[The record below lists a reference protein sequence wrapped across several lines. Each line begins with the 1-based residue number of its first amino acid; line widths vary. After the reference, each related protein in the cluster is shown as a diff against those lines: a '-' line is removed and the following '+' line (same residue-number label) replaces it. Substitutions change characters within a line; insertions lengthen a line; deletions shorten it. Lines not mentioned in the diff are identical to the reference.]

1 MKNLYVLLIIII
13 SGFFFYS
20 CNESPSVSPDNLSN
34 KSATTILSKASGPS
48 ASGQGVIDRIHGY
61 QRIITFSATTHP
73 DGSVSGSGQLIKVS
87 SDLNSR
93 QHIKFDIDCLNV
105 NGNTAIM
112 SGTITMVIK
121 NNIQDPAQQLIMAG
135 WLFQFKVVDNG
146 EGANAVPDQITYFA
160 NWAPDDPNAATCGE
174 DVGWDLFDIE
184 AGNVQV
190 KQ

>member
-1 MKNLYVLLIIII
+1 MKKLYVLLIII

-48 ASGQGVIDRIHGY
+48 ASGQGVIDRTHGY

-93 QHIKFDIDCLNV
+93 QHIKFVIDCLNV
-105 NGNTAIM
+105 NGNVAIM
-112 SGTITMVIK
+112 SGTITKVIK
-121 NNIQDPAQQLIMAG
+121 NNIPGDQQNIVAG
-135 WLFQFKVVDNG
+135 WVFQFKVVDNG
-146 EGANAVPDQITYFA
+146 EGVNAAPDEITYFA
-160 NWAPDDPNAATCGE
+160 NWAPDDPDAATCGE
-174 DVGWDLFDIE
+174 DVGWSLMPIE